1 MVRRA
6 DTDLDIDFQDRD
18 KALEGLFYRQ
28 AANIGD
34 DGVVRPHTVGVYF
47 QDIPY
52 DPITQLST
60 LDTSEA
66 EERGYFKFD
75 FLNVSL
81 YDGVKSEDHLNKL
94 INDPPI
100 WEMLEEEFFVKQLW
114 HIHDHFEIVEAHQPK
129 SVEQLA
135 MVLGIIR
142 PAKRHLLGLPFNEI
156 EGEVW
161 NKPQVGDKGYNYRGS
176 FFKKSH
182 SVAYSLGIVVQMNL
196 MAEDFR

>member
-1 MVRRA
+1 MIRKA
-6 DTDLDIDFQDRD
+6 DTDIDIDFTDRD
-18 KALEGLFYRQ
+18 RALEGLSYIQ
-28 AANIGD
+28 AANISD
-34 DGVVRPHTVGVYF
+34 DGIVRPHTVGVYF

-52 DPITQLST
+52 DPMTSLST

-81 YDGVKSEDHLNKL
+81 YDGIRDEDHLNKL
-94 INDPPI
+94 IKDSPL
-100 WEMLEEEFFVKQLW
+100 WEMLEDEFFVKKLW

-142 PAKRHLLGLPFNEI
+142 PAKRHLIGLSWIEI
-156 EGEVW
+156 EASVW
-161 NKPQVGDKGYNYRGS
+161 NKPKVGDKGYEYRGS
-176 FFKKSH
+176 FFKHSH
-182 SVAYSLGIVVQMNL
+182 SLAYSLGIVVQMNL
-196 MAEDFR
+196 IAEDFR

>member
-6 DTDLDIDFQDRD
+6 DTDIDIDFQDRD
-18 KALEGLFYRQ
+18 KALEGLSFIQ
-28 AANIGD
+28 AANID
-34 DGVVRPHTVGVYF
+34 DNGLVRPHTVGVYF
-47 QDIPY
+47 QNIPY
-52 DPITQLST
+52 DPTTSLCT

-81 YDGVKSEDHLNKL
+81 YNGVKDETHLDKL
-94 INDPPI
+94 IKDPPL
-100 WEMLEEEFFVKQLW
+100 WEMLEDEYFVKQLW
-114 HIHDHFEIVEAHQPK
+114 HIHDHFEILEAHQPK
-129 SVEQLA
+129 SVTQLA

-156 EGEVW
+156 EGTVW
-161 NKPQVGDKGYNYRGS
+161 NKPQVGEKGYDYRGS

-182 SVAYSLGIVVQMNL
+182 SIAYSLGIVVQMNL
-196 MAEDFR
+196 IAEDFR